1 MRINHQS
8 AIGHTGGSR
17 GPPEVWVKDST
28 DGLIGGLQFMIVPT
42 PPPPMSPPASPTNNS
57 PVALT
62 VTELN
67 LLFLLTEE
75 VETLTC

>member
-1 MRINHQS
+1 
-8 AIGHTGGSR
+8 
-17 GPPEVWVKDST
+17 
-28 DGLIGGLQFMIVPT
+28 MIVPT
-42 PPPPMSPPASPTNNS
+42 PPPPHVSPTNNS